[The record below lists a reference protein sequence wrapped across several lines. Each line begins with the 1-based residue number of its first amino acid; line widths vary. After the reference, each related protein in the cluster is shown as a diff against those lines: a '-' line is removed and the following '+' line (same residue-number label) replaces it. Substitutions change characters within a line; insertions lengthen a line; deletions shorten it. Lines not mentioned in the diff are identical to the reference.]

1 MRLDHENQKERQ
13 IIKKAALD
21 IKGLYLIPTHAR
33 IARLINGAIYVRII
47 RMDCYYDL
55 NWKPSIQIYVSV
67 AP

>member
-21 IKGLYLIPTHAR
+21 ITGLYLIPTHAR

-47 RMDCYYDL
+47 RMDCYY
-55 NWKPSIQIYVSV
+55 
-67 AP
+67 